1 MPRGAPSRA
10 DVDLMVELEKLG
22 VFVSPYQL
30 ERWRLAG
37 YLPKPVRRGLGR
49 GPGSTSRYPDEAL
62 PMAVVLACKTGQR
75 RSTKA
80 AVLELFME
88 GFPFQEKAVRAALL
102 WVLDRAERERK
113 RVRRQGTA
121 AITKAVDRSRAS
133 VTAYHPLLVTFN
145 PEKQQPRRVLRQ
157 RAAHRRELKDAVAMS
172 VDAAIHN
179 ETPPADSVLNWLR
192 LAGMPG
198 VAENILIA
206 EESKA
211 GTSSRAL
218 TPARRLARTIP
229 FSQLCAAR
237 WVANGWGGI
246 TLFLMLGLSGGNQLA
261 EEVLEQL
268 STNEAATWLTWSV
281 GVPVNPDQIAS
292 AILSLAAS
300 EVHLKMGWEFV
311 KNLMP
316 VAIAVMAN
324 TMHELDFDERLIW
337 PMMRMSE
344 IGPDAY
350 GDLPLDEL
358 SVNLEALE
366 RMAGNALT
374 GAEAPRVPDPSSLP
388 LPATGRRTI
397 DQ

>member
-1 MPRGAPSRA
+1 
-10 DVDLMVELEKLG
+10 MVELEKRG

-37 YLPKPVRRGLGR
+37 YLPKPVRRWLGR
-49 GPGSTSRYPDEAL
+49 GAGSTSRYPDEAV
-62 PMAVVLACKTGQR
+62 PMAVVLACRTGQG

-88 GFPFQEKAVRAALL
+88 AFPCQEKAVRAALL

-113 RVRRQGTA
+113 RIRTQGTA
-121 AITKAVDRSRAS
+121 AITKAVGRSRAS

-157 RAAHRRELKDAVAMS
+157 RAAHRRDLKDAVAMS
-172 VDAAIHN
+172 VDAAIQN
-179 ETPPADSVLNWLR
+179 EAPPADSVLNWLR

-198 VAENILIA
+198 VAENIRPHLFA
-206 EESKA
+206 EESRTH
-211 GTSSRAL
+211 TSSRAL

-300 EVHLKMGWEFV
+300 EAHLEMGWEFV

-316 VAIAVMAN
+316 VANSVMAN
-324 TMHELDFDERLIW
+324 TMRELDFDERLIW
-337 PMMRMSE
+337 PLVRISE
-344 IGPDAY
+344 IDPDGY
-350 GDLPLDEL
+350 GDLSLDEL

-366 RMAGNALT
+366 RMARNALI
-374 GAEAPRVPDPSSLP
+374 GASPEAQ
-388 LPATGRRTI
+388 G
-397 DQ
+397 